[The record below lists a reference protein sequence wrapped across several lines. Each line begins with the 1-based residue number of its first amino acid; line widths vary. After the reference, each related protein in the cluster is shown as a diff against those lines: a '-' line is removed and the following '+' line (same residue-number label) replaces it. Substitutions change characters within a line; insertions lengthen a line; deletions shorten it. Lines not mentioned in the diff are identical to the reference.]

1 MEDAIISIVF
11 FLTGF
16 GALFGIL
23 YIYYTTRN
31 RERLALIEK
40 NADPSILKNEPRSG
54 RLRTFVIKL
63 GMLFVGGGLG
73 TLIGNI
79 LAQSTNL
86 DPEAAYISMI
96 FLFAGAGLI
105 ISYFIAKKVQKEA

>member
-1 MEDAIISIVF
+1 MNEDAIISIVF

-40 NADPSILKNEPRSG
+40 NADPSILKSESRG
-54 RLRTFVIKL
+54 TLKTFVIKL
-63 GMLFVGGGLG
+63 GFLFAGAGLG
-73 TLIGNI
+73 TLIGSI
-79 LAQSTNL
+79 LEQTVYLSHA
-86 DPEAAYISMI
+86 AAYISMI

-105 ISYFIAKKVQKEA
+105 ISYFIAKKVQKEK